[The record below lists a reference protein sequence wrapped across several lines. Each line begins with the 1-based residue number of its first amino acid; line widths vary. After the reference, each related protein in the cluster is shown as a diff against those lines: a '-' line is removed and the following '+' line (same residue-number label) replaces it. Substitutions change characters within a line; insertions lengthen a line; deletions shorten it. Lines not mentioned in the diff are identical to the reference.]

1 MMCTLVDLAD
11 SDLEELN
18 ELSRSRKTSR
28 AQLIRLAVKGF
39 LAQNRPG
46 MQEAFGLWKER
57 REDGIAYQDRLRSE
71 WER

>member
-1 MMCTLVDLAD
+1 MRTLVDLPN

-46 MQEAFGLWKER
+46 FDEAFGMWKDR
-57 REDGIAYQDRLRSE
+57 PEDGVAYQERLRSE